1 MAEGNIHYRGCN
13 VYGIPQ
19 GRVEYLFITYDIIE
33 TKDTTVSVAT
43 YDMRMPSIRGGIL
56 EWNINL
62 YFTPMDQSDCS
73 ISRTYVVN

>member
-1 MAEGNIHYRGCN
+1 MAEGNTGIHYRGCD

-19 GRVEYLFITYDIIE
+19 YLFITYDIIE

-43 YDMRMPSIRGGIL
+43 YDMQMPSIRGGIL

-73 ISRTYVVN
+73 ISRT